1 MCTIGVDLGGT
12 NIAVGVVEAPL
23 KILGKAS
30 VKTGLPAT
38 NEEICQRIIKAIEL
52 ALSNSDKTLDDIEY
66 VGIGSPGAVDNKN
79 GVVISASNLK
89 FREFPLSKAVSEAL
103 EKPVYLENDANAAAL
118 GEYIASGVSEEENS
132 LIAVTLG
139 TGIGGGIIIDGKL
152 YCGHKFSGGELG
164 HMVINA
170 HGEKCA
176 CGRRGCFEAY
186 ASVSALI
193 EQTIHSMLKNK
204 DSKMWQAAGGS
215 LDNVNGKTAFDALRL
230 GDEAAAEVVDTYA
243 DWVAIGIVNLINTF
257 GPSVI
262 CISGGISKEGET
274 LLGPIR
280 EHIRLNHPVN
290 CQTEI
295 RAAVLNNDA
304 GIIGAA
310 NLLRF
315 GQ

>member
-1 MCTIGVDLGGT
+1 MFTIGVDLGGT
-12 NIAVGVVEAPL
+12 NIAAGVVELPL

-38 NEEICQRIIKAIEL
+38 AEQICDRIVKAVEL
-52 ALSNSDKTLDDIEY
+52 ALLKADKTLEDIEY
-66 VGIGSPGAVDNKN
+66 IGIGSPGAVDNKE
-79 GVVISASNLK
+79 GIVISASNLK
-89 FREFPLSKAVSEAL
+89 LSNFPLAALISEKTG
-103 EKPVYLENDANAAAL
+103 KPVYLENDANAAAL
-118 GEYIASGVSEEENS
+118 GEYIASGVNNDKNS

-170 HGEKCA
+170 HGERCA

-204 DSKMWQAAGGS
+204 DSKMWQVSGGS

-230 GDEAAAEVVDTYA
+230 GDGAAAEVVDTYA

-257 GPSVI
+257 GPSVL
-262 CISGGISKEGET
+262 CISGGISKEGEA

-280 EHIRLNHPVN
+280 KHIELNHPVN
-290 CQTEI
+290 CQTEV
-295 RAAVLNNDA
+295 RAAVLDNDA

-310 NLLRF
+310 ALLRF
-315 GQ
+315 KQ